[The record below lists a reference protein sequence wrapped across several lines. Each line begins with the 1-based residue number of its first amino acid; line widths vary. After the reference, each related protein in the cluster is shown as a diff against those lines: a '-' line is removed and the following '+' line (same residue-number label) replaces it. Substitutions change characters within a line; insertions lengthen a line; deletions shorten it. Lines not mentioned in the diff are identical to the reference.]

1 MGLPNPSWP
10 EYMFLTPL
18 WSGPSKSK
26 HLSALQESQAK
37 AQANIWLVL
46 VGASSQLKDQI
57 TAFSKA
63 MNVLQAAMQPEVV
76 EVRMQFAD
84 WLLRSGF
91 PISDALEQLG
101 AASDLLLEIEEGSE
115 DEEEEEGGDARY
127 YSGVGDRAD
136 HDSDDGGSSVAPSDW
151 DKSQSNFGSK
161 KGSRSGSRMGS
172 SRAGSMAGSK
182 AGSRKSGAG
191 SKAGSQSSRM
201 SKNKKGGKKKLGK
214 LSLWGVNHGHLA
226 NWTNHMPIIDQ
237 QQYYGY
243 YGSKDLFYRNHPQ
256 ISHVFQ

>member
-1 MGLPNPSWP
+1 MP
-10 EYMFLTPL
+10 
-18 WSGPSKSK
+18 
-26 HLSALQESQAK
+26 LQESQAK

-115 DEEEEEGGDARY
+115 DEEEDEAGADARY
-127 YSGVGDRAD
+127 YSGLADRGDN
-136 HDSDDGGSSVAPSDW
+136 DSDDGGSSVAPSDW
-151 DKSQSNFGSK
+151 DRSQSNFGSK
-161 KGSRSGSRMGS
+161 KGGSRAGSRMGS
-172 SRAGSMAGSK
+172 SRAGSMAGSR
-182 AGSRKSGAG
+182 ASRKSGSKAG

-201 SKNKKGGKKKLGK
+201 SKRKKSSSKKKLGRVK
-214 LSLWGVNHGHLA
+214 W
-226 NWTNHMPIIDQ
+226 
-237 QQYYGY
+237 
-243 YGSKDLFYRNHPQ
+243 
-256 ISHVFQ
+256 

>member
-1 MGLPNPSWP
+1 MWP
-10 EYMFLTPL
+10 PRPPRVQPLKPCIVATGQTRQGGNIDISTSPFTGVSLIIDNQLRIIELGFKDSSHEFSHSQIVFLVP
-18 WSGPSKSK
+18 
-26 HLSALQESQAK
+26 LQESQAK

-115 DEEEEEGGDARY
+115 DEEEDEGGADARY
-127 YSGVGDRAD
+127 YSGLADRGDN
-136 HDSDDGGSSVAPSDW
+136 DSDDGGSSVAPSDW
-151 DKSQSNFGSK
+151 DRSQSNFGSK
-161 KGSRSGSRMGS
+161 KGSRAGSRIGS
-172 SRAGSMAGSK
+172 SRAGSMAGSR
-182 AGSRKSGAG
+182 ASRKSGSKAG

-201 SKNKKGGKKKLGK
+201 SKRKKSSKKKLGRVK
-214 LSLWGVNHGHLA
+214 L
-226 NWTNHMPIIDQ
+226 
-237 QQYYGY
+237 
-243 YGSKDLFYRNHPQ
+243 
-256 ISHVFQ
+256 

>member
-1 MGLPNPSWP
+1 
-10 EYMFLTPL
+10 
-18 WSGPSKSK
+18 
-26 HLSALQESQAK
+26 
-37 AQANIWLVL
+37 
-46 VGASSQLKDQI
+46 
-57 TAFSKA
+57 

-127 YSGVGDRAD
+127 FSGVGDRAD
-136 HDSDDGGSSVAPSDW
+136 NDSDDGGSSVAPSDW

-161 KGSRSGSRMGS
+161 KGTSRSGSRMGS

-182 AGSRKSGAG
+182 AGSRKSGG

-201 SKNKKGGKKKLGK
+201 SKNKKKGGKKKLGK
-214 LSLWGVNHGHLA
+214 LSLWGL
-226 NWTNHMPIIDQ
+226 I
-237 QQYYGY
+237 
-243 YGSKDLFYRNHPQ
+243 
-256 ISHVFQ
+256 

>member
-1 MGLPNPSWP
+1 
-10 EYMFLTPL
+10 
-18 WSGPSKSK
+18 
-26 HLSALQESQAK
+26 
-37 AQANIWLVL
+37 
-46 VGASSQLKDQI
+46 
-57 TAFSKA
+57 

-115 DEEEEEGGDARY
+115 DEEEEEGGDARF
-127 YSGVGDRAD
+127 YSGMGDRAD

-161 KGSRSGSRMGS
+161 KGTSRSGSRMGS

-201 SKNKKGGKKKLGK
+201 SKNKKKGSKKKLSK
-214 LSLWGVNHGHLA
+214 FSLWGVDDSYLA
-226 NWTNHMPIIDQ
+226 NRTNHMPIITL
-237 QQYYGY
+237 Y
-243 YGSKDLFYRNHPQ
+243 
-256 ISHVFQ
+256 

>member
-1 MGLPNPSWP
+1 
-10 EYMFLTPL
+10 
-18 WSGPSKSK
+18 
-26 HLSALQESQAK
+26 
-37 AQANIWLVL
+37 L

-91 PISDALEQLG
+91 PISNALEQLG

-214 LSLWGVNHGHLA
+214 LSLWGVNHGYLA

-256 ISHVFQ
+256 ISHVFH

>member
-1 MGLPNPSWP
+1 MP
-10 EYMFLTPL
+10 
-18 WSGPSKSK
+18 
-26 HLSALQESQAK
+26 LQESQAK

-115 DEEEEEGGDARY
+115 DEEEDEAGADARY
-127 YSGVGDRAD
+127 YSGLADRGDN
-136 HDSDDGGSSVAPSDW
+136 DSDDGGSSVAPSDW
-151 DKSQSNFGSK
+151 DRSQSNFGSK
-161 KGSRSGSRMGS
+161 KGSRAGSRMGS
-172 SRAGSMAGSK
+172 SRAGSMAGSR
-182 AGSRKSGAG
+182 ASRKSGSKAG

-201 SKNKKGGKKKLGK
+201 SKRKKSSSKKKLG
-214 LSLWGVNHGHLA
+214 SEVVNMFELRL
-226 NWTNHMPIIDQ
+226 N
-237 QQYYGY
+237 
-243 YGSKDLFYRNHPQ
+243 
-256 ISHVFQ
+256 